1 MLSVLFCGA
10 MLVAGTD
17 IDVNGKF
24 AGSTEGEKE
33 PAGWV
38 FNPSVKPDGTGKVVK
53 VGDKFGVQISN
64 PKRALHYY
72 SKKQVNVAPGEKYE
86 LSCDVT
92 GTGYAGLA
100 MYLYNAK
107 GWVGGI
113 YQKPVKLQPGEND
126 LKFEIVIPAES
137 SETYVISRKETESS
151 DIVIP
156 ELGDII
162 SMMPETISFDN
173 IMISFYLPF

>member
-1 MLSVLFCGA
+1 MKFLSMVAMMFCGA
-10 MLVAGTD
+10 MLIAGTD

-38 FNPSVKPDGTGKVVK
+38 FNTSVKPDGTGKVVK

-100 MYLYNAK
+100 MYLYNAE
-107 GWVGGI
+107 GWVGGV

-126 LKFEIVIPAES
+126 VKFEIVIPAELNGK
-137 SETYVISRKETESS
+137 VPSRACFAFFVQGAAEATFSDFEAEKE
-151 DIVIP
+151 D
-156 ELGDII
+156 GK
-162 SMMPETISFDN
+162 
-173 IMISFYLPF
+173 